1 MRTTVRLPE
10 QLLRQAKRAAQ
21 ERGETLTCLI
31 EQGLRLVLARSCP
44 QAARRARVILPVSKA
59 GGGMVP
65 GIDLNDS
72 AALLDR
78 MEGRH

>member
-1 MRTTVRLPE
+1 MRTTVRLDE
-10 QLLRQAKRAAQ
+10 HLLRQAKRAAR
-21 ERGETLTCLI
+21 ERGVTLTSLI
-31 EQGLRLVLARSCP
+31 EQGLRLVFARSGQ

-59 GGGMVP
+59 GGGTFR
-65 GIDLNDS
+65 GIDLKDS